1 MKKIHNILLASAAA
15 TLLLTGCVE
24 DFDTSYP
31 AGEKPE
37 NVAMDDLTRG
47 YEVLKNYTGLKL
59 GANLTIADL
68 KAGNTSFSTVL
79 ANFNEVNV
87 VDGFSHAAVVADD
100 GTVSADASKDEVDAA
115 IAAGLVPT
123 ASLFAPNAWNM
134 NVMKEATKDTWVD
147 GENVDLHQKYDFES
161 SAIGDVFGTDKD
173 SKVAKDP
180 KGKNGKSLCIKKA
193 AKFIEFP
200 VNLPEGAS
208 LSTIKTISFD
218 YYSSNVKKN
227 VVIRVKVGDK
237 AKELRNFGVPTK
249 AKTWETFMVDLSKID
264 FTEAFD
270 ADDMKSSNISLVIG
284 QGAVP
289 QQVYVDNIDIYAPYQ
304 KPGYYKP
311 RPVDEKAADVKKAM
325 FAYVDSVMQNYG
337 DKVQAWNVASNL
349 IEDLFYSLKSS
360 ENMGATDEFYP
371 NDYLDE
377 NWVAD
382 VCKEIHSKKA
392 DAKLFYSE
400 ENLLTDAE
408 KTEAAI
414 NYINQWNEA
423 GAKIEGIDVKLDV
436 PYNSSS
442 LTEAKANIDNLLAT
456 LKASGLE
463 IRLSD
468 MNVYLADASGTV
480 ADQSKATF
488 EDYKGMAELYAY
500 ILNKAQDV
508 LGDKLYGVSF
518 STINQGTT
526 GVGLWNHFNRLP
538 TYVGVVNGLQ
548 KTEINGKKIIYIY
561 FWDTDIRSGAGS

>member
-15 TLLLTGCVE
+15 SMLLTGCVE

-37 NVAMDDLTRG
+37 SVAMDDLTRG
-47 YEVLKNYTGLKL
+47 YEVLKNYTGMKL

-68 KAGNTSFSTVL
+68 KAANTSFSTVL

-100 GTVSADASKDEVDAA
+100 GTVSADASKDEVGAA

-180 KGKNGKSLCIKKA
+180 TGKNGKSLCIKKA
-193 AKFIEFP
+193 AKYIAFP

-249 AKTWETFMVDLSKID
+249 AKTWETFVVDLSKID

-284 QGAVP
+284 QAAVP

-311 RPVDEKAADVKKAM
+311 RPVEEKAADVKKAM

-371 NDYLDE
+371 NDYMDE

-423 GAKIEGIDVKLDV
+423 GAKIEGIDAKLDV
-436 PYNSSS
+436 PYNGSS
-442 LTEAKANIDNLLAT
+442 LAETKANIDNLLAT

-463 IRLSD
+463 VRLSD
-468 MNVYLADASGTV
+468 MNVYLADANGTV
-480 ADQSKATF
+480 ADQSMATF

-548 KTEINGKKIIYIY
+548 KTEIK
-561 FWDTDIRSGAGS
+561 W

>member
-1 MKKIHNILLASAAA
+1 M
-15 TLLLTGCVE
+15 LLTGCVE
-24 DFDTSYP
+24 DFDTSYA
-31 AGEKPE
+31 AGNKPE
-37 NVAMDDLTRG
+37 SVAMADLTRG
-47 YEVLKNYTGLKL
+47 YEVLKNYTGMKL

-68 KAGNTSFSTVL
+68 KAANTSFSTVL

-100 GTVSADASKDEVDAA
+100 GTVSADASKDAVDAA

-147 GENVDLHQKYDFES
+147 GENIDLHQMYDFES

-180 KGKNGKSLCIKKA
+180 TGKNGKSLCNKKA

-218 YYSSNVKKN
+218 YYSSNAKKD

-237 AKELRNFGVPTK
+237 VLQLRNFGVPTK
-249 AKTWETFMVDLSKID
+249 AKTWETFKVDLSKVD
-264 FTEAFD
+264 LTEKFNE
-270 ADDMKSSNISLVIG
+270 DDLKSSNISLVIG

-304 KPGYYKP
+304 KPGHFDP
-311 RPVDEKAADVKKAM
+311 RPAEEKAVDVKKAM
-325 FAYVDSVMQNYG
+325 FAYVDSIIDNYG

-414 NYINQWNEA
+414 NYIRQWNEA
-423 GAKIEGIDVKLDV
+423 GAQIEGIDVKLDV

-442 LTEAKANIDNLLAT
+442 VAEAKANIDNLLAT

-468 MNVYLADASGTV
+468 MNVYLADANGTV
-480 ADQSKATF
+480 ADQSMTTF

-548 KTEINGKKIIYIY
+548 KTEIK
-561 FWDTDIRSGAGS
+561 W

>member
-15 TLLLTGCVE
+15 SMLLTGCVE
-24 DFDTSYP
+24 DFDTSYA

-37 NVAMDDLTRG
+37 SVVMDDLTRG
-47 YEVLKNYTGLKL
+47 YDVLKNYTGMKL

-68 KAGNTSFSTVL
+68 KAANTSFSTVL

-87 VDGFSHAAVVADD
+87 ADGFSHAAVVADD
-100 GTVSADASKDEVDAA
+100 GSINATDNVDAVQKVMD
-115 IAAGLVPT
+115 AGLVPC
-123 ASLFAPNAWNM
+123 ASLFAPNTWNM

-147 GENVDLHQKYDFES
+147 GENIDLHQMYDFES
-161 SAIGDVFGTDKD
+161 SAIGDVFGTDTD

-180 KGKNGKSLCIKKA
+180 TGKNGKSLCNKKA

-218 YYSSNVKKN
+218 YYSSNVKKD

-237 AKELRNFGVPTK
+237 ALQLRNFGIPTK
-249 AKTWETFMVDLSKID
+249 AKTWETFVVDLSKVD
-264 FTEAFD
+264 LTEKFNED
-270 ADDMKSSNISLVIG
+270 ELKSSDISLVIG

-304 KPGYYKP
+304 KPGHFDP
-311 RPVDEKAADVKKAM
+311 RPAEEKAADVKKAM

-337 DKVQAWNVASNL
+337 DKVQTWNVASNL

-360 ENMGATDEFYP
+360 ENMVATDEFYP
-371 NDYLDE
+371 NDYLGE

-382 VCKEIHSKKA
+382 VCKEIHSKK
-392 DAKLFYSE
+392 DNAKLFYSE

-414 NYINQWNEA
+414 NYIKQWNEA
-423 GAKIEGIDVKLDV
+423 GAKIEGIDAKLDV
-436 PYNSSS
+436 TYNRSS
-442 LTEAKANIDNLLAT
+442 LAETKANIDNLLAT
-456 LKASGLE
+456 LKASGLQV
-463 IRLSD
+463 RLSD

-508 LGDKLYGVSF
+508 LGDKLYDVSF
-518 STINQGTT
+518 STINQSTT
-526 GVGLWNHFNRLP
+526 GVGLWSNFNRLP

-548 KTEINGKKIIYIY
+548 KTEIK
-561 FWDTDIRSGAGS
+561 W

>member
-37 NVAMDDLTRG
+37 SVAMDDLTRG
-47 YEVLKNYTGLKL
+47 YEVLKNYTGMKL

-68 KAGNTSFSTVL
+68 KAANTSFSTVL

-87 VDGFSHAAVVADD
+87 ADGFSHAAMVADD
-100 GTVSADASKDEVDAA
+100 GKVSADGPKDAVDAA
-115 IAAGLVPT
+115 IAAGLVPC
-123 ASLFAPNAWNM
+123 ASLFAPNTWNM
-134 NVMKEATKDTWVD
+134 TVMNEAAKDIWVD
-147 GENVDLHQKYDFES
+147 GENFDLHQMYDFES

-180 KGKNGKSLCIKKA
+180 TGKNGKSLFNKKA

-200 VNLPEGAS
+200 VKLPEGAS

-218 YYSSNVKKN
+218 YYSSNVKKE

-237 AKELRNFGVPTK
+237 ALQLRNFGIPTK
-249 AKTWETFMVDLSKID
+249 AKTWETFVVDLSKVNL
-264 FTEAFD
+264 TETFD
-270 ADDMKSSNISLVIG
+270 ADALKSSDISLVIG

-304 KPGYYKP
+304 KPGHFDP
-311 RPVDEKAADVKKAM
+311 RPAEEKAADVKKAM

-337 DKVQAWNVASNL
+337 DKVQTWNVASNL

-360 ENMGATDEFYP
+360 ENMVATDEFYP

-400 ENLLTDAE
+400 ENLLMDAG

-414 NYINQWNEA
+414 NYIKQWNEA
-423 GAKIEGIDVKLDV
+423 GAKIEGIDAKLDV

-442 LTEAKANIDNLLAT
+442 LAETKANIDNLLAT
-456 LKASGLE
+456 LKASDLQV
-463 IRLSD
+463 RLSD
-468 MNVYLADASGTV
+468 MNVYLADASGTI

-508 LGDKLYGVSF
+508 LGDKLYDVSF

-526 GVGLWNHFNRLP
+526 GVGLWNNFNRLP

-548 KTEINGKKIIYIY
+548 KTEIK
-561 FWDTDIRSGAGS
+561 W

>member
-15 TLLLTGCVE
+15 SMLLTGCVE
-24 DFDTSYP
+24 DFDTSYA

-37 NVAMDDLTRG
+37 SVAMDDLTRG
-47 YEVLKNYTGLKL
+47 YEVLKNYTGMKL

-68 KAGNTSFSTVL
+68 KAANTNFSTVL

-87 VDGFSHAAVVADD
+87 ADGFSHAAVVADD
-100 GTVSADASKDEVDAA
+100 GTVSADASKDEVGAA

-180 KGKNGKSLCIKKA
+180 TGKNGKSLCIKKA

-249 AKTWETFMVDLSKID
+249 AKTWETFVVDLSKVD

-284 QGAVP
+284 QAAVP

-311 RPVDEKAADVKKAM
+311 RPVEEKAADVKKAM

-337 DKVQAWNVASNL
+337 DKVQSWNVASNL

-360 ENMGATDEFYP
+360 ENMVAADEFYP

-414 NYINQWNEA
+414 NYIRQWNEA
-423 GAKIEGIDVKLDV
+423 GAQIEGIDVKLDV
-436 PYNSSS
+436 PYSSSS
-442 LTEAKANIDNLLAT
+442 LAETKANIDNLLAT
-456 LKASGLE
+456 LSAAGLQV
-463 IRLSD
+463 RLSD
-468 MNVYLADASGTV
+468 MNVYLADANGTV

-548 KTEINGKKIIYIY
+548 KTEIK
-561 FWDTDIRSGAGS
+561 W

>member
-15 TLLLTGCVE
+15 SMLLTGCVE
-24 DFDTSYP
+24 DFDTSYA

-37 NVAMDDLTRG
+37 SVVMDDLTRG
-47 YEVLKNYTGLKL
+47 YEVLKNYTGMKL

-68 KAGNTSFSTVL
+68 NAANTSFSTVL

-87 VDGFSHAAVVADD
+87 ADGFSHAAVVADD
-100 GTVSADASKDEVDAA
+100 GSINATDNVDAVQKVMD
-115 IAAGLVPT
+115 AGLVPC
-123 ASLFAPNAWNM
+123 ASLFAPNTWNM

-147 GENVDLHQKYDFES
+147 GENIDLHQMYDFES
-161 SAIGDVFGTDKD
+161 SAIGDVFGTDTD

-180 KGKNGKSLCIKKA
+180 TGKNGKSLCNKKA

-218 YYSSNVKKN
+218 YYSSNVKKD

-237 AKELRNFGVPTK
+237 ALQLRNFGIPTK
-249 AKTWETFMVDLSKID
+249 AKTWETFVVDLSKVD
-264 FTEAFD
+264 LTEKFNE
-270 ADDMKSSNISLVIG
+270 DDLKSSDISLVIG

-304 KPGYYKP
+304 KPGHFDP
-311 RPVDEKAADVKKAM
+311 RPAEEKAADVKKAM

-337 DKVQAWNVASNL
+337 DKVKTWNVASNL

-360 ENMGATDEFYP
+360 ENMVATDEFYP

-414 NYINQWNEA
+414 NYIKQWNEA
-423 GAKIEGIDVKLDV
+423 DALIEGIDAKLDV

-442 LTEAKANIDNLLAT
+442 LAETKANIDNLLAT
-456 LKASGLE
+456 LKASGLQV
-463 IRLSD
+463 RLSD
-468 MNVYLADASGTV
+468 MNVYLADAGGTI

-488 EDYKGMAELYAY
+488 EDYKGMAGLYAY

-508 LGDKLYGVSF
+508 LGDKLYDVSF

-526 GVGLWNHFNRLP
+526 GVGLWSNFNRLP

-548 KTEINGKKIIYIY
+548 KTEIK
-561 FWDTDIRSGAGS
+561 W

>member
-15 TLLLTGCVE
+15 SMLLTGCVE

-31 AGEKPE
+31 AGDKPE
-37 NVAMDDLTRG
+37 SVAMADLTRG
-47 YEVLKNYTGLKL
+47 YEVLKNYTGMKL

-68 KAGNTSFSTVL
+68 KAANTSFSTVL

-87 VDGFSHAAVVADD
+87 ADGFSHAAVVADD
-100 GTVSADASKDEVDAA
+100 GTVSADGPKDAVDAA

-134 NVMKEATKDTWVD
+134 NVMKEASKDTWVD
-147 GENVDLHQKYDFES
+147 GEVFDYHLKYDFEGD
-161 SAIGDVFGTDKD
+161 AINATFGTDKY
-173 SKVAKDP
+173 SKVANDP
-180 KGKNGKSLCIKKA
+180 AKKNGKVLLNKMGGKS
-193 AKFIEFP
+193 IEFP
-200 VNLPEGAS
+200 VTLPDGA
-208 LSTIKTISFD
+208 
-218 YYSSNVKKN
+218 
-227 VVIRVKVGDK
+227 
-237 AKELRNFGVPTK
+237 
-249 AKTWETFMVDLSKID
+249 DLSKIKTITFD
-264 FTEAFD
+264 YYTNNIKKPVSVLLKAGDKSMELKNFGLPAKSKTWESLTVDMSKVDLTEKFT
-270 ADDMKSSNISLVIG
+270 ADDIKLNQFILKIG
-284 QGAVP
+284 QAAAP
-289 QQVYVDNIDIYAPYQ
+289 QNVAIDNLDVYAPYQ
-304 KPGYYKP
+304 KPGHFDP
-311 RPVDEKAADVKKAM
+311 RPADEKAADVRKAM
-325 FAYVDSVMQNYG
+325 YAYVDSVMQNYG

-360 ENMGATDEFYP
+360 ENMVATDEFYP

-392 DAKLFYSE
+392 DAKLFYSD

-414 NYINQWNEA
+414 NYINQWNEE
-423 GAKIEGIDVKLDV
+423 GAQIEGIDAKLDV

-442 LTEAKANIDNLLAT
+442 LAETKANVDNLLAK
-456 LKASGLE
+456 LKASGLQV
-463 IRLSD
+463 RLSD
-468 MNVYLADASGTV
+468 MNVYLADASGTI

-508 LGDKLYGVSF
+508 LGVKLYGVSF

-526 GVGLWNHFNRLP
+526 GVGLWNKFNRLP

-548 KTEINGKKIIYIY
+548 KTEIK
-561 FWDTDIRSGAGS
+561 W